1 MAGTDLTRHFPAMAS
16 ADYRALWMASG
27 ASAVSMWMMIMARA
41 WLALELA
48 DSGVAVGVV
57 TFAAMAPWTLA
68 PIAGAMAD
76 RFDRA
81 RMATVARVLQ
91 MIFALILAWLA
102 LGDGLALWHLI
113 LFAALSGMGW
123 SLEAQ
128 AQNALLPNTVDPG
141 SLLNAITLVSLAN
154 FGSRLVGPLV
164 GAPMLAGVGAGWI
177 FVMAAGFYA
186 LSALLTSRV
195 RLRSKGGLAGSK
207 SLFRDAGRGLQ
218 EALRYVGENPQ
229 IRLIIAVVALHCLLT
244 MSFDALLPILA
255 RDAFDGGTSLF
266 SAMLMGIGAG
276 ALVGTLGLSF
286 VRNNALRGRLF
297 FATGLLSGA
306 TMVWTGL
313 APNEAWVVA
322 GAAATGASQ
331 AMFVALSA
339 TLIQSVL
346 PDGIRGRVM
355 SLYALFAG
363 GVMAF
368 MILSNGSAS
377 DIVSVRVLLWAP
389 GLLFVVLLLG
399 WVFVHAD
406 LRRVIDRGVLYLGRE
421 PDPELVG
428 VAAGGD

>member
-1 MAGTDLTRHFPAMAS
+1 
-16 ADYRALWMASG
+16 
-27 ASAVSMWMMIMARA
+27 
-41 WLALELA
+41 
-48 DSGVAVGVV
+48 
-57 TFAAMAPWTLA
+57 
-68 PIAGAMAD
+68 
-76 RFDRA
+76 
-81 RMATVARVLQ
+81 
-91 MIFALILAWLA
+91 
-102 LGDGLALWHLI
+102 
-113 LFAALSGMGW
+113 
-123 SLEAQ
+123 SLESQ

-186 LSALLTSRV
+186 LSVVLTSRV
-195 RLRSKGGLAGSK
+195 RLRSTGGLAGSI
-207 SLFRDAGRGLQ
+207 SLLRDAGRGLA
-218 EALRYVGENPQ
+218 EAFRYVGANPQ
-229 IRLIIAVVALHCLLT
+229 IRLVIAVVTLHCLLT

-255 RDAFDGGTSLF
+255 KDVFDGGTSLF

-286 VRNNALRGRLF
+286 VRNPAVRGRLF

-313 APNEAWVVA
+313 APTEAWVVA
-322 GAAATGASQ
+322 GTAATGAAQ

-346 PDGIRGRVM
+346 PDHIRGRVM

-368 MILSNGSAS
+368 MIFSNGSAS
-377 DIVSVRVLLWAP
+377 DVVSVRVLLWGP

-399 WVFVHAD
+399 WALVHAD

-421 PDPELVG
+421 PDGELMPTP
-428 VAAGGD
+428 AGGD

>member
-1 MAGTDLTRHFPAMAS
+1 
-16 ADYRALWMASG
+16 
-27 ASAVSMWMMIMARA
+27 
-41 WLALELA
+41 
-48 DSGVAVGVV
+48 
-57 TFAAMAPWTLA
+57 
-68 PIAGAMAD
+68 
-76 RFDRA
+76 
-81 RMATVARVLQ
+81 
-91 MIFALILAWLA
+91 
-102 LGDGLALWHLI
+102 
-113 LFAALSGMGW
+113 
-123 SLEAQ
+123 
-128 AQNALLPNTVDPG
+128 
-141 SLLNAITLVSLAN
+141 
-154 FGSRLVGPLV
+154 
-164 GAPMLAGVGAGWI
+164 
-177 FVMAAGFYA
+177 
-186 LSALLTSRV
+186 
-195 RLRSKGGLAGSK
+195 
-207 SLFRDAGRGLQ
+207 
-218 EALRYVGENPQ
+218 
-229 IRLIIAVVALHCLLT
+229 
-244 MSFDALLPILA
+244 
-255 RDAFDGGTSLF
+255 
-266 SAMLMGIGAG
+266 
-276 ALVGTLGLSF
+276 

-322 GAAATGASQ
+322 GTAATGASQ